1 MGGPASQQVIG
12 RYTIYGKIAS
22 GGMASVHFGR
32 LAGGAGFS
40 RTVAIKRLH
49 PHLAEDPRTWRPSR
63 SLRAR

>member
-1 MGGPASQQVIG
+1 MSARTVSEVIG